1 MIKVSTRLKGDFANA
16 LKEAERNISE
26 RVLVAGA
33 AAMAKVIYDD
43 IQNNPSFP
51 EKSGLLKS
59 AIYRTLSKDNSTEN
73 KAVYHVGVNKRKA
86 PHWHWLEFG
95 NSRIPAQPYIRPA
108 FDKIGEAIEAG
119 KARMAER
126 LKTL

>member
-1 MIKVSTRLKGDFANA
+1 MKIESKLSGNFENA
-16 LKEAERNISE
+16 LQNLQSE
-26 RVLVAGA
+26 ITQKVLFSGA

-51 EKSGLLKS
+51 VDSGLLKS
-59 AIYRTLSKDNSTEN
+59 AIYRVYSKDNSTD
-73 KAVYHVGVNKRKA
+73 KKITYHVGVNKRKA

-119 KARMAER
+119 KRRMSER
-126 LKTL
+126 LKEL